1 MSTCL
6 LTQVYTE
13 YIHISMNT
21 AVVNVKIDPETKK
34 AARDVAERMGVSL
47 SSLIK
52 SYLREVVKTKKTVLS
67 ASPEPSAYFVKML
80 KKAEEEVKKGDVVS
94 FDNTKDA
101 IAYLD
106 DMIENEKDS
115 NNSRELL
122 LRLKLPS
129 ENV

>member
-1 MSTCL
+1 
-6 LTQVYTE
+6 
-13 YIHISMNT
+13 MNT